1 MRETLERHLVQ
12 RAAKLVEETIDERR
26 EELAARLAEL
36 EQRSRELAAVESKL
50 ARLGSRLDAAG
61 AAEGTWADRVEHLV
75 TELEEA
81 RVGAEREQQARRSAE
96 RDLREALLRV
106 EETEALSRRAAN
118 LDAREAALERRAVEL
133 EEQVASVAR
142 GDLVRDRLEQAPEL
156 LLQLDVR
163 QREIEERERQ
173 LEVGERFVL
182 RERTRLEENADRAG
196 ELEERLR
203 ERESDLARRDQAAT
217 EAAAAWEAEVELRNR
232 QLRRAES
239 SVEERERRMTA
250 REDALAHYIRDAQAK
265 FAAS

>member
-36 EQRSRELAAVESKL
+36 EQRSRELAAVDSKL
-50 ARLGSRLDAAG
+50 ARLGARLDAAG

-75 TELEEA
+75 TELE
-81 RVGAEREQQARRSAE
+81 QARRSSE

-106 EETEALSRRAAN
+106 DETETLTRRAAK
-118 LDAREAALERRAVEL
+118 LDAREAALERRAAEL
-133 EEQVASVAR
+133 EERMESVVN
-142 GDLVRDRLEQAPEL
+142 GDLVRDRLEQAPALLREL
-156 LLQLDVR
+156 DAR
-163 QREIEERERQ
+163 GRELEDRERQ

-182 RERTRLEENADRAG
+182 RERTRLDENAARAR

-203 ERESDLARRDQAAT
+203 ERETELARRDQAAT

-239 SVEERERRMTA
+239 SVEERERRITA
-250 REDALAHYIRDAQAK
+250 REDALAHYVRDAQAK
-265 FAAS
+265 LAAS

>member
-26 EELAARLAEL
+26 EELAERLAEL
-36 EQRSRELAAVESKL
+36 EHRTRELAAVESKL
-50 ARLGSRLDAAG
+50 ARLGARLDAAG

-75 TELEEA
+75 TELEDA
-81 RVGAEREQQARRSAE
+81 RVGVEREQQARRSAE
-96 RDLREALLRV
+96 RDLRDALLRV
-106 EETEALSRRAAN
+106 EETEALSRRAAK

-133 EEQVASVAR
+133 DERVESVAR

-156 LLQLDVR
+156 LVQLDLR
-163 QREIEERERQ
+163 QREVEERERQ

-182 RERTRLEENADRAG
+182 RERTRIEENGDRAR

-203 ERESDLARRDQAAT
+203 ERETDLARRDQAAT

-239 SVEERERRMTA
+239 SVEERERRITA

-265 FAAS
+265 LAAN